1 MVRLPQSRS
10 LVCGAVQE
18 QCRSA
23 NASCLNVRLA
33 IEIATP
39 ALTDSDRHCRPPWVG
54 PAGTPGSCW
63 WARGESSSSR
73 NVEALR
79 SLQPNSQPSFGPLL
93 PQTPVASANSGLR
106 LDCDVQ
112 LCPQTLT
119 VARHSRPNLSS
130 SGPRSSSSSSTVA
143 SSWLFLAN

>member
-23 NASCLNVRLA
+23 NASCLDVRLA

-39 ALTDSDRHCRPPWVG
+39 ALTDSDRQCRAPWVG

-93 PQTPVASANSGLR
+93 PQTPVASANSGSGP
-106 LDCDVQ
+106 DCEVQ
-112 LCPQTLT
+112 LCRQTLT
-119 VARHSRPNLSS
+119 AVRYSAPN
-130 SGPRSSSSSSTVA
+130 SSSSAPKSS
-143 SSWLFLAN
+143 